1 MYRLR
6 KEGEAPRW
14 IELSGDCRRDL
25 HAAKVGY
32 NFTVRVARG
41 VPPLSC
47 IEVASP
53 RPVLTAL
60 GQLVERHFIEAL
72 ISRRGGA
79 VWNKSFV
86 IMPDHIHFCVW
97 VNSRLKMTI
106 NQYFTKAMLF
116 AEKEARETFGIQS
129 LWQRPGDLFICY
141 SWETFQQKI
150 AYNEANIER
159 WKMDRQLRHLSHPH
173 ILPLH
178 PKLDPEYAWEG
189 YGELS
194 LLDESRFLPC
204 YVSRQVND
212 SAFETFTRLAVSLA
226 QDGWVMVGGF
236 VSPRERELLAE
247 VRSVSGAK
255 IIHLA
260 AARLADDKVPAKLAK
275 ALYAGRF
282 LRLTSAEQQEK
293 CTRELCVWHNLWAEH
308 FCGDWRARATALFE
322 ERGMSAAQRAGLGR
336 FLAGWPAPDPR
347 KYYGARPLPRTP
359 FPNLPPQDREDK
371 SLENRARV
379 CGRQE

>member
-6 KEGEAPRW
+6 KEGGAPRW

-41 VPPLSC
+41 VPPLSR
-47 IEVASP
+47 IDIASP
-53 RPVLTAL
+53 RPLLTTL
-60 GQLVERHFIEAL
+60 GQLIERHFIEAL
-72 ISRRGGA
+72 ITRQGGA
-79 VWNKSFV
+79 IWNKSFV

-97 VNSRLKMTI
+97 VQDRIKMTI

-116 AEKEARETFGIQS
+116 AEKEARTAFDIPE

-173 ILPLH
+173 ILPPH

-194 LLDESRFLPC
+194 LLDEPRFLPC
-204 YVSRQVND
+204 YVSRQVD
-212 SAFETFTRLAVSLA
+212 AETFDKFARLAVSLA

-236 VSPRERELLAE
+236 VSPRERELLSH
-247 VRSVSGAK
+247 VRSVPNAK

-260 AARLADDKVPAKLAK
+260 ATRLADDKVPAKLAK

-282 LRLTSAEQQEK
+282 LRLTSAEKEEK
-293 CTRELCVWHNLWAEH
+293 CTRELCVWHNLWAEW
-308 FCGDWRARATALFE
+308 FCGDWRAQTTALFD
-322 ERGMSAAQRAGLGR
+322 ERGMSAFQRAGLAR
-336 FLAGWPAPDPR
+336 FLAGWRAPDPR
-347 KYYGARPLPRTP
+347 KYYGARPLPRTLV
-359 FPNLPPQDREDK
+359 PNLSEEELGKISPQA
-371 SLENRARV
+371 RATGESR
-379 CGRQE
+379 